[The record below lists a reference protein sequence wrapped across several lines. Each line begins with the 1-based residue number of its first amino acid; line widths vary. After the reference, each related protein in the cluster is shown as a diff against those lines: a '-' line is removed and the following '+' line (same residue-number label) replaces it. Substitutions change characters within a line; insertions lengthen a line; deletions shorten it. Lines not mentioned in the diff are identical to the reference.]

1 MRNEENLFYGAKEDC
16 ENPHDKLRKR
26 ENGATMEPTIAEI
39 TLFQGYLNLRQRN
52 RKRVKVTLT
61 KTTIPCVK
69 YKLKIG
75 NKVVT
80 FSAEDLHFFEK
91 DEIELRTGPA
101 FLSCLSAR
109 IPYSK
114 HKQCQSVTLLIKTDE
129 LVDRINLCGPTQR
142 HLRERSIGTLWN
154 ALHNEFGVIRS
165 WFVNIP
171 EISQSENS
179 RLRFVL
185 TRENFCVLDSSYNIY
200 HDYKFRM
207 VKCDVSFDIETDMV
221 ELKVYT
227 DDGVYHTNFVYES
240 TIHLRACSSFADDL
254 RALIVRR
261 SLKGSPVADMPDFPP
276 GPPSPSIASSSH
288 ESPPPPCPPP
298 SPHRPAVRLP
308 SPLLQRPPKLCRKTY
323 LIRSESIA
331 CMALCDDNS
340 KRSHYY
346 VFYENIFHCD
356 DRLYINERFP
366 NPFRIKMEHK
376 IDRWN
381 RLSDELEQVDEET
394 ASKHWLYFDNQFQH
408 RSWDHSY
415 RKICN
420 AVPMYDNPRPTGSD
434 CEVHEAQEYWESDLS
449 LSIQRVMEGRVP
461 KMWDILNITHNQ
473 YLELSMKLD
482 LRNNGPRARDW
493 TEFAEWTGIK
503 KTLDIEI
510 IQHFCYTRKMVI
522 MDVVFCHWYFQ
533 YQRRRSVPACNHDM
547 LKIILLNME
556 RHDLIRVIQ
565 NNYNIPVDDSDIESD
580 DDNTQF

>member
-1 MRNEENLFYGAKEDC
+1 MVPKRILKIHMTSQE
-16 ENPHDKLRKR
+16 R
-26 ENGATMEPTIAEI
+26 ENGTAMEPTIAEI
-39 TLFQGYLNLRQRN
+39 TLFHGYLYLRQR
-52 RKRVKVTLT
+52 RRVKVTLT

-75 NKVVT
+75 KEVVI
-80 FSAEDLHFFEK
+80 FSAEDLYFFEK
-91 DEIELRTGPA
+91 DEIELKTGHA
-101 FLSCLSAR
+101 FLSCLSTR
-109 IPYSK
+109 IPCSK
-114 HKQCQSVTLLIKTDE
+114 HKQCLSVTLLIKTDD
-129 LVDRINLCGPTQR
+129 LIHRINLCGPTQM

-154 ALHNEFGVIRS
+154 ALRREFGEIRS

-179 RLRFVL
+179 RLRFVM
-185 TRENFCVLDSSYNIY
+185 TRANFCVLDSSYNIY

-207 VKCDVSFDIETDMV
+207 VKCEVSFDIETDMV

-227 DDGVYHTNFVYES
+227 DDGVYQTNFVYES
-240 TIHLRACSSFADDL
+240 AIHLKANSSFADDL
-254 RALIVRR
+254 RKLMVRCCLVR
-261 SLKGSPVADMPDFPP
+261 NPVADMLDFHPDA
-276 GPPSPSIASSSH
+276 PSARMTSSSH
-288 ESPPPPCPPP
+288 ESPPPPCRPECPP
-298 SPHRPAVRLP
+298 SPPLP
-308 SPLLQRPPKLCRKTY
+308 RPPKLCRKTY

-340 KRSHYY
+340 KRSHSY
-346 VFYENIFHCD
+346 VFYENIFQSD

-366 NPFRIKMEHK
+366 NPLRIKMEHK

-408 RSWDHSY
+408 RLFDHSY

-420 AVPMYDNPRPTGSD
+420 AVPMYDDPRPTGSD
-434 CEVHEAQEYWESDLS
+434 CEVYEAQEYWESDLC

-461 KMWDILNITHNQ
+461 KMWGILNITHNQ

-503 KTLDIEI
+503 KTLEIEL
-510 IQHFCYTRKMVI
+510 IQHFCYTRKIVI
-522 MDVVFCHWYFQ
+522 MDVVFSHWYFQ
-533 YQRRRSVPACNHDM
+533 DQRRRFVPACNHDM

-565 NNYNIPVDDSDIESD
+565 SNYNIPMEDSDVESD
-580 DDNTQF
+580 DDNTHF